1 VRGAL
6 VRGAAAL
13 AAVLALVRPAAAAEP
28 VVVFA
33 ASSLTNVLQ
42 AAADAYERE
51 TGVHVLINV
60 GASNSQARQIVQGA
74 PADVF
79 CSADEEQ
86 MDVVERAGF
95 VAAGTRVALAANR
108 LVIVVPSTS
117 SVRAIANAREL
128 LEAAFQQI
136 AIGDPAAVPVGVYT
150 KAYLTRVG
158 LWEALRPKLVPTV
171 NVRAALAAVDT
182 GNADAAFVYATDAPI
197 ARHAIVAYRVPPDQ
211 APPIRYPGAVVTGGA
226 NRVGGAAFLDYL
238 KSAKGAA
245 FFRRFGFAAP

>member
-1 VRGAL
+1 VRVPGAL
-6 VRGAAAL
+6 AL
-13 AAVLALVRPAAAAEP
+13 VLALAWPVRAADS

-42 AAADAYERE
+42 AAADAYERQ

-86 MDVVERAGF
+86 MNVVERAGL
-95 VAAGTRVALAANR
+95 VVPGTPAPLASNR

-117 SVRAIANAREL
+117 PVRAIAVPREL
-128 LEAAFQQI
+128 LDPAFHQI

-158 LWEALRPKLVPTV
+158 LWNALQPKLVPTV
-171 NVRAALAAVDT
+171 NVRAALAAVET

-197 ARHAIVAYRVPPDQ
+197 ARHAIVAYRVPPSD

-226 NRVGGAAFLDYL
+226 NRAGGAAFLAYL
-238 KSAKGAA
+238 ESAKGAA
-245 FFRRFGFAAP
+245 IFRQFGFAAP